1 MAIDRDVIREQK
13 ADAARKAKKTAG
25 QPRAKPS
32 ASVSGEPV
40 MTSGQ
45 FAPVTWRV
53 GFLKVPFED
62 LLSGL
67 HAWYEDLGPRGDTET
82 RSVKGTLAQRLHLLE
97 PLQIGSRR
105 DLIVDTGSG
114 WCAWFSGNLLGG
126 LDRAPHR
133 YMATRLKC
141 EALMVNCHPAHLT
154 PIDPDSRFVGLQ
166 FDLLDG
172 RLTGEFQET
181 VRSISFTRDGKSQ
194 RFEAF
199 GEVQPFEDVAAYALR
214 AKSQRFTLAMFDRY
228 CRALG
233 IDFFNDD
240 FYSGK
245 SAFITAPTVR
255 VGPDVSIDGY
265 RDYRIAEF
273 GSSAT

>member
-1 MAIDRDVIREQK
+1 
-13 ADAARKAKKTAG
+13 
-25 QPRAKPS
+25 
-32 ASVSGEPV
+32 
-40 MTSGQ
+40 
-45 FAPVTWRV
+45 
-53 GFLKVPFED
+53 
-62 LLSGL
+62 
-67 HAWYEDLGPRGDTET
+67 
-82 RSVKGTLAQRLHLLE
+82 
-97 PLQIGSRR
+97 
-105 DLIVDTGSG
+105 
-114 WCAWFSGNLLGG
+114 
-126 LDRAPHR
+126 
-133 YMATRLKC
+133 
-141 EALMVNCHPAHLT
+141 MVNCHPAHLT

>member
-105 DLIVDTGSG
+105 ELIIDTGSG
-114 WCAWFSGNLLGG
+114 WSAWFSGNLLGG
-126 LDRAPHR
+126 LDPAPHS
-133 YMATRLKC
+133 YMTSRLKC
-141 EALMVNCHPAHLT
+141 EGLMAKCVPADLAPIRKDAKFTALQYTLSNGQV
-154 PIDPDSRFVGLQ
+154 R
-166 FDLLDG
+166 
-172 RLTGEFQET
+172 GEFYDT